1 MATPGNLGSQV
12 PPGEDAAVRKMA
24 DLQRELRELGP
35 SVAASFAST
44 VAALRAQ
51 QSLLATQQDLL
62 TTQQGLLATQQA
74 ALAANSASIADVEA
88 LQTRVAVAH
97 DSTSGFGLP
106 TSPTEILR
114 STIAVPAGFTR
125 ALVMT
130 TTTLTLY
137 TPAVGGTYSFKVAGD
152 IQGTTAP
159 YSTGNTLDPGQVA
172 VTSPYARILTGIS
185 GTIFT
190 RCVAFAL
197 VGTAGSGL
205 SSANLATTVTFMR

>member
-1 MATPGNLGSQV
+1 MAAPGTLGSLV

-44 VAALRAQ
+44 VAELRAQ
-51 QSLLATQQDLL
+51 QVTLTAQQADLA
-62 TTQQGLLATQQA
+62 AQQA
-74 ALAANSASIADVEA
+74 ALAANSASIASVEA
-88 LQTRVAVAH
+88 LQTSVAVAH

-125 ALVMT
+125 ALVMV

-137 TPAVGGTYSFKVAGD
+137 TPAIGGTYSFKVGAD
-152 IQGTTAP
+152 VQGATAP

-185 GTIFT
+185 GSIFT
-190 RCVAFAL
+190 RCVAYAL
-197 VGTAGSGL
+197 VGTAGSSL
-205 SSANLATTVTFMR
+205 STANMATTVTFMR